1 MELNKVIIEA
11 GLPAVYDEGTTVL
24 LSLFPEV
31 REVAQMQPAADGEPV
46 PNVETSTETAAW
58 QIRVAKPLTRAA
70 AINACEQEAYGLKTA
85 MEVASFNAS
94 LARKARTEED
104 AAEVTEH
111 DNLINEVKA
120 ELTRI
125 GVK

>member
-11 GLPAVYDEGTTVL
+11 GLPAVADEGKTVL
-24 LSLFPEV
+24 LSLFPEKGE
-31 REVAQMQPAADGEPV
+31 RTDIKPDGAEVT
-46 PNVETSTETAAW
+46 VEETAAW

-94 LARKARTEED
+94 LARKARLGQTPD
-104 AAEVTEH
+104 EVTEH
-111 DNLINEVKA
+111 DAFIEQVKE